1 MEICGPLGYEYRF
14 DEEEPPAVPR
24 WKNVLQTSEEVYRL
38 KRSAVLREAT
48 RIFARRGY
56 HDTSL
61 DEIAEALQV
70 SKGTLYNY
78 VEDKQEILFECHKM
92 ALDVGDQA
100 IAFADANATTGY
112 ARLRLMLRAYLT
124 WLNGALGG
132 GGVASDVTALRPS
145 DRKTVIVRRD
155 SVQDRMVAYIE
166 RGIADG
172 SLRKVDARLA
182 VYTIMGA
189 VNAVQS
195 WYSPDGRLTMTAIAD
210 TMVDL
215 LLHGMAGPGA
225 GKTAD
230 VPIPVYGATE
240 ETVAEEPAR
249 ASKRKPAAA
258 KSAARRRSARATP
271 G

>member
-1 MEICGPLGYEYRF
+1 M
-14 DEEEPPAVPR
+14 PR

-100 IAFADANATTGY
+100 MAFADANAATGY
-112 ARLRLMLRAYLT
+112 ARLRLFLRAYLT

-132 GGVASDVTALRPS
+132 GGVASDVTALRPA
-145 DRKTVIVRRD
+145 DRKSVIVRRD

-195 WYSPDGRLTMTAIAD
+195 WYSADGRLTMDAIAN

-215 LLHGMAGPGA
+215 LLHGMSATGA
-225 GKTAD
+225 AKTAD
-230 VPIPVYGATE
+230 VPIPVYGAIE
-240 ETVAEEPAR
+240 ESPSDDSIR
-249 ASKRKPAAA
+249 AGKRKPAAKKA
-258 KSAARRRSARATP
+258 GGRKRPAARVTS

>member
-1 MEICGPLGYEYRF
+1 M
-14 DEEEPPAVPR
+14 PR
-24 WKNVLQTSEEVYRL
+24 WKNILQTSEEVYRL

-61 DEIAEALQV
+61 DDIAEALQV

-92 ALDVGDQA
+92 ALDIGDQA
-100 IAFADANATTGY
+100 IAFADLHATTGY

-132 GGVASDVTALRPS
+132 GGVASDVTALRPA
-145 DRKTVIVRRD
+145 DRKGVIVRRD

-195 WYSPDGRLTMTAIAD
+195 WYSPDGRLTMTVIAN

-215 LLHGMAGPGA
+215 LLHGLSAAGAKPQ
-225 GKTAD
+225 D
-230 VPIPVYGATE
+230 IPIPVYGAIEESPTE
-240 ETVAEEPAR
+240 SPVSTTKRKPVAKKAAARKRAPAR
-249 ASKRKPAAA
+249 A
-258 KSAARRRSARATP
+258 TL

>member
-1 MEICGPLGYEYRF
+1 M
-14 DEEEPPAVPR
+14 PR

-92 ALDVGDQA
+92 ALDIGDQA
-100 IAFADANATTGY
+100 LAFADANATTGY

-132 GGVASDVTALRPS
+132 GGVASDVTALRAT
-145 DRKTVIVRRD
+145 DRKAVIVRRD

-172 SLRKVDARLA
+172 SLRKVDPRLA

-195 WYSPDGRLTMTAIAD
+195 WYSPDGRLTMAAITH

-215 LLHGMAGPGA
+215 LLHGMDAAGA
-225 GKTAD
+225 AKTAD
-230 VPIPVYGATE
+230 VPIPVYGATD
-240 ETVAEEPAR
+240 EPAADEPAGAVR
-249 ASKRKPAAA
+249 RKPAARKA
-258 KSAARRRSARATP
+258 PARKRAAARATP